1 LIALVYEKTFRDLGS
16 GFDRTVVAN
25 EMKKNKS
32 KFDLDIFFDEL
43 SDNLNK
49 SNTNLDDMAEKANGN
64 KRLNIK
70 LWLNPN
76 YNSLSDNFP
85 KIHKNL
91 KYQNIF
97 SVISADEFPR
107 DYWTEYGFLAS
118 DITSTSFLI
127 VSDAYNSNLSSYAI
141 KMFDAINKKEFSEFP
156 NLIYKNYKTTSAFGT
171 IAPHE
176 VLLDYDNDWK
186 WNLKDLAKLFNKSLK
201 ERKKHSKELEK
212 NNDANWKSDY
222 DHSIKIYKNKGRKS
236 TIVKILKEPL
246 TLMQRFKK

>member
-1 LIALVYEKTFRDLGS
+1 
-16 GFDRTVVAN
+16 
-25 EMKKNKS
+25 MKKR

-43 SDNLNK
+43 FFNLNNY
-49 SNTNLDDMAEKANGN
+49 NTNLDDMAEKANGN

-85 KIHKNL
+85 KIHKSL
-91 KYQNIF
+91 KYQTIF
-97 SVISADEFPR
+97 YVISEDIDGAKDS
-107 DYWTEYGFLAS
+107 WTEYGFLTS
-118 DITSTSFLI
+118 SITNKSFLI
-127 VSDAYNSNLSSYAI
+127 VSDAIDSNISSYAI

-156 NLIYKNYKTTSAFGT
+156 NLIYKNYKTTMSFGS

-176 VLLDYDNDWK
+176 VFLDNDNDFK
-186 WNLKDLAKLFNKSLK
+186 WNLKDLAKLFNESLK

-212 NNDANWKSDY
+212 DNDANWKSDY

-236 TIVKILKEPL
+236 TVVKILKEPL